1 MSILSKIVDTKHQE
15 VSYLKQK
22 VSLEE
27 IKQKALKHSSTFTR
41 RNFVEAIQNKIKNNQ
56 PAVIAEI
63 KKASPSKGIICH
75 NFFANEIAKEYEKNG
90 AACLS
95 VLTDEEYFKGK
106 IDYLL
111 QASLATNL
119 PVLRKD
125 FIIDEYQIYQSAL
138 IRADA
143 ILLIASILSE
153 EQMQYFEEIA
163 HSLNL
168 AVLPE
173 IHHDNELEK
182 AMKLKTPLLGINNRN
197 LDTFSVDLAQTINL
211 LPKISNK
218 IIVTESGILTKDN
231 VKLMQSHNVNTF
243 LVGEAFMKKYT
254 PFDSGRALHELFF
267 NSNNQE

>member
-1 MSILSKIVDTKHQE
+1 MSILNRIIDFKCQE

-22 VSLEE
+22 LSLEK
-27 IKQKALKHSSTFTR
+27 IKQKALEHSSTFTR

-63 KKASPSKGIICH
+63 KQASPSKGIICH
-75 NFFANEIAKEYEKNG
+75 NFIPSEIAQAYEKNG

-111 QASLATNL
+111 QARLATNL

-143 ILLIASILSE
+143 ILLIASILSA

-182 AMKLKTPLLGINNRN
+182 AIKLKTPLLGINNRN
-197 LDTFSVDLAQTINL
+197 LETFSVDLTQTINL

-218 IIVTESGILTKDN
+218 IVVTESGILTKDD
-231 VKLMQSHNVNTF
+231 VKLMQSHNVQTF
-243 LVGEAFMKKYT
+243 LVGETFMKKLT
-254 PFDSGRALHELFF
+254 PIDCGKTLHELFF
-267 NSNNQE
+267 NDNN